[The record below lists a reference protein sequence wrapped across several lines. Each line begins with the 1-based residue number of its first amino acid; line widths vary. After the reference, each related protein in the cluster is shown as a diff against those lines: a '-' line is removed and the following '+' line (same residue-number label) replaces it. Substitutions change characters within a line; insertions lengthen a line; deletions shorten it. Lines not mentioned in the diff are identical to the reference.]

1 MHLFQRTVH
10 KRGSFSI
17 LFKIR
22 LDKTFSV
29 SKLWENDNGRW
40 KQSFWSVNEVWTGS
54 LPQDNRKK
62 VNSPLLLAHC
72 IHISY
77 LIKPSSFTRHLLS
90 QKSSPAA
97 RCNSVKILTFYLLK
111 DIFNDRKRKQTL
123 SVQYWN
129 IIYRFFTATR
139 TIEAPVRYS
148 NFNLY
153 NWIRVC
159 LKLTI

>member
-1 MHLFQRTVH
+1 MYQIFPAASWGQKIEEGGEGREGKRMLLWTCSTMRLFQRTVQ

-62 VNSPLLLAHC
+62 VNSPVLLAHC

-77 LIKPSSFTRHLLS
+77 LMKTSSFTKHMLS

-97 RCNSVKILTFYLLK
+97 RCDSVKILTFYLLK
-111 DIFNDRKRKQTL
+111 GIFNYRKRKQAL
-123 SVQYWN
+123 S
-129 IIYRFFTATR
+129 
-139 TIEAPVRYS
+139 
-148 NFNLY
+148 L
-153 NWIRVC
+153 
-159 LKLTI
+159 